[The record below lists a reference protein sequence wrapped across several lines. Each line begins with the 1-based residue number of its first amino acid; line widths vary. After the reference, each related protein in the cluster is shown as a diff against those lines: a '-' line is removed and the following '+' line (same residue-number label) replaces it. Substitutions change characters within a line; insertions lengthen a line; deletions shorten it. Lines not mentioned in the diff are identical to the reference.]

1 VRNLKVKIVLL
12 GATGKTGR
20 EVLKQALEAGHL
32 VTALIRS
39 PNNLPAKHEN
49 LHIVIGDATDK
60 EAIES
65 AMKGNDVLVSTIGST
80 NTSLITKSTEA
91 ILRAS
96 LNEPIERII
105 MLSSFAARR
114 AQLKLAAKILTSLL
128 MKGVVQD
135 KQNGEKLL
143 RRGHTGWTIVYAAR
157 LTDETKGKRKVRVL
171 PLEEKVGLKNAIAR
185 KDVAAWILQE
195 LDTKSYINKDVLISQ

>member
-1 VRNLKVKIVLL
+1 MKIVLL

-20 EVLKQALEAGHL
+20 ELLKQALEAGHT
-32 VTALIRS
+32 VTALVRNPRRLS
-39 PNNLPAKHEN
+39 SEHAN

-60 EAIES
+60 EAVKS
-65 AMKGNDVLVSTIGST
+65 AMKGNDILVSAVGST

-96 LNEPIERII
+96 LDEPIERII

-114 AQLKLAAKILTSLL
+114 AQLKLAAKMLTGLL
-128 MKGVVQD
+128 MKDVIRD

-143 RRGHTGWTIVYAAR
+143 RDGHTSWTIVYATR
-157 LTDETKGKRKVRVL
+157 LTDETKNKRKVRVL

-185 KDVAAWILQE
+185 KDVAAWILHE
-195 LDTKSYINKDVLISQ
+195 LDTKAYINKDVLISQ